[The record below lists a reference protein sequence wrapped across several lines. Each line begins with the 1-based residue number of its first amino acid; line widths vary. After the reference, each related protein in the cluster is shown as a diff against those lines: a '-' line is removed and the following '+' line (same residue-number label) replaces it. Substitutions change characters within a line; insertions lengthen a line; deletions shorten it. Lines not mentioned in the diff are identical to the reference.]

1 MASHIPT
8 QTPTSSSTS
17 LSPKSIPASNRLYDI
32 PSLENDAANFQ
43 TWKFRIETILDIRGL
58 LSIVDG
64 TLKCPTDSQSEN
76 YTLWKKLDKEARAQ
90 ICLTLK
96 DEPLNGVL
104 HVATFDRRAIPEHPF
119 GRITTRATIKC
130 DAPQGTCPYVVR
142 PQVGRCAGRD
152 CHSFITS

>member
-58 LSIVDG
+58 LF
-64 TLKCPTDSQSEN
+64 
-76 YTLWKKLDKEARAQ
+76 WKKLDKEARAQ

-104 HVATFDRRAIPEHPF
+104 HVATS
-119 GRITTRATIKC
+119 T
-130 DAPQGTCPYVVR
+130 
-142 PQVGRCAGRD
+142 
-152 CHSFITS
+152 